1 MMGLC
6 GCARP
11 LISVLLKEQW
21 LPCVP
26 LMQILCFGKMTNIIT
41 IINLN
46 LLYVKGRSDLV
57 LKLEIFKKTIAF
69 SILFISMFFG
79 LKGMCCGQV
88 LYAYLALY
96 LNTHYTK
103 KILGYYFLRQMKAMA
118 PYLFLSLIV
127 LVMAF
132 LSTILIKND
141 FGSIF
146 VSLAGCPIIYIVM
159 ARSMNLYAYQES
171 LSLVREKCLHN

>member
-88 LYAYLALY
+88 LYGYIALY

-103 KILGYYFLRQMKAMA
+103 KILGYSFLRQMKAIA
-118 PYLFLSLIV
+118 PYFFLSLII
-127 LVMAF
+127 LMIAL

-146 VSLAGCPIIYIVM
+146 FSLAGCPIIYIVM